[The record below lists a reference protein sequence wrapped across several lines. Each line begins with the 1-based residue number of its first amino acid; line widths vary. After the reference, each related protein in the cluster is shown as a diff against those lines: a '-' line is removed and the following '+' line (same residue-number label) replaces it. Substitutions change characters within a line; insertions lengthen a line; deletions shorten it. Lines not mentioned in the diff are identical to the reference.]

1 MSHLSHDHWTS
12 LTVDAETAVDED
24 YVAAAVDVAGDVVVG
39 IAAVAD
45 EDDIAVAD

>member
-1 MSHLSHDHWTS
+1 M
-12 LTVDAETAVDED
+12 TVDAETAVAVDED